1 MRCSVALRWMRRTA
15 GGPAAAAALLLAE
28 IAPAPAATVWE
39 YAKFRDPETG
49 GDRHTVQTKIEYD
62 GAMAAIAFV
71 CARGHLVLT
80 VVATWP
86 IAAALR
92 YRFPPE
98 AGEWIGGATP
108 VPSTA
113 VFQGEPV
120 KKIFEA
126 ALIRQELIVR
136 IPGPRTIMEKT
147 LALDG
152 FPEKAQPLKEAC
164 IGKDE

>member
-1 MRCSVALRWMRRTA
+1 MWRTA
-15 GGPAAAAALLLAE
+15 LGAAAAAALLLAAM
-28 IAPAPAATVWE
+28 APAPATTVWE
-39 YAKFRDPETG
+39 YGKFRDPETG
-49 GDRHTVQTKIEYD
+49 SDRHTVQTKIEYD

-86 IAAALR
+86 IAGALR

-98 AGEWIGGATP
+98 TAQWIDGATP

-120 KKIFEA
+120 KKIFET

-164 IGKDE
+164 GSKDD